1 LITGATGQ
9 VGSLVV
15 DRLVRLGNRPR
26 VFVRDSAKARAH
38 YGDTVD
44 VYTGDLADSTTLAPA
59 LTGVD
64 ALLLINSGHELASRD
79 EAAAKA
85 ATAAGVKHLVKL
97 SSYDA
102 REQNVGTGV
111 WHAHGEAAIRSTG
124 VPFTFVQPSGFM
136 VNALFWAHSIK
147 AQAIVRSPT
156 GEGKIPFIHSSD
168 IAGVIIE
175 ALMTRRYFGCAL
187 PITGPEALS
196 YAGMTA
202 SIGSA
207 IGRPLRFQP
216 ISDEEERQRLSA
228 LGEPQESIEAHLSIY
243 RAIREGRLEGVTD
256 TVERV
261 LGRKPI
267 SFDHWVQE
275 NAGAFR

>member
-1 LITGATGQ
+1 MSNPHISASRTDLIRGGTGHAG
-9 VGSLVV
+9 GLVV

-111 WHAHGEAAIRSTG
+111 WHAHGEA
-124 VPFTFVQPSGFM
+124 
-136 VNALFWAHSIK
+136 
-147 AQAIVRSPT
+147 
-156 GEGKIPFIHSSD
+156 
-168 IAGVIIE
+168 
-175 ALMTRRYFGCAL
+175 
-187 PITGPEALS
+187 
-196 YAGMTA
+196 
-202 SIGSA
+202 
-207 IGRPLRFQP
+207 
-216 ISDEEERQRLSA
+216 
-228 LGEPQESIEAHLSIY
+228 
-243 RAIREGRLEGVTD
+243 
-256 TVERV
+256 
-261 LGRKPI
+261 
-267 SFDHWVQE
+267 
-275 NAGAFR
+275 